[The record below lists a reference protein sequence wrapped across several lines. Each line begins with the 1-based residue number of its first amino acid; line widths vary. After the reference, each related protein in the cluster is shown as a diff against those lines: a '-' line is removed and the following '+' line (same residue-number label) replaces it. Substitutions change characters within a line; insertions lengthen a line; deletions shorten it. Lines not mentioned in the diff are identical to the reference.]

1 MKASK
6 NTDYIR
12 TVQSKRIRE
21 CMAECGITGKE
32 IAHEL
37 NYTPQHISYVLNGK
51 RNLTVDMAVNLAQL
65 FSKLRGYKMRNIEI
79 PYSELSQED
88 KENLFNSGNIEPLE
102 NGNVMFYYDDLD
114 SIDYRYLLGEVD
126 QKTKWDNFEPPAES
140 TADYLFKKGISA
152 ILHHYGYDIDI
163 NFCPDITV
171 PHLIKNDIFHESQ
184 KKLYNDPRKASTIT
198 NVNTGDTLEL
208 LPSELFLLFQDFSK
222 SVLTI
227 TERKF
232 EKQKWLET
240 LNG

>member
-1 MKASK
+1 MKESK

-88 KENLFNSGNIEPLE
+88 KENLFNSGNIESLE

-126 QKTKWDNFEPPAES
+126 QKPSGT
-140 TADYLFKKGISA
+140 
-152 ILHHYGYDIDI
+152 ILNLLQKVQRIIYSRKVL
-163 NFCPDITV
+163 V
-171 PHLIKNDIFHESQ
+171 P
-184 KKLYNDPRKASTIT
+184 YYTIT
-198 NVNTGDTLEL
+198 DMIL
-208 LPSELFLLFQDFSK
+208 
-222 SVLTI
+222 I
-227 TERKF
+227 
-232 EKQKWLET
+232 
-240 LNG
+240 